1 MLKIYGSDLSGPANK
16 VRFTANALGLNY
28 EYIRVNLREG
38 EQRKPEFVKLN
49 PVAKIPVLDDD
60 GFVLFESGAII
71 KYLTQKQKSELYP
84 GDIKKRAIVDQWI
97 DFAVIHVGQALSRLL
112 YNRVFAPMR
121 KEEVD
126 ERSIKDGINFLSKFL
141 PIVDERL
148 GKSKYLASD
157 QLTLADITLLSVL
170 DPAEISGV
178 NLLPYKNIVAWREA
192 MKQKDFY
199 TKCHKEYGEA
209 LRKPAAK

>member
-1 MLKIYGSDLSGPANK
+1 MLKIYGADLSGPANK

-28 EYIRVNLREG
+28 QYIRVNLREG
-38 EQRKPEFVKLN
+38 EHRKPEFVKLN

-71 KYLTQKQKSELYP
+71 TYLAQKQKSELYP
-84 GDIKKRAIVDQWI
+84 ADIKRRAIVDQWM

-126 ERSIKDGINFLSKFL
+126 ERSIKDGINFLSRFL
-141 PIVDERL
+141 PIVDEQL
-148 GKSKYLASD
+148 GK
-157 QLTLADITLLSVL
+157 
-170 DPAEISGV
+170 
-178 NLLPYKNIVAWREA
+178 
-192 MKQKDFY
+192 
-199 TKCHKEYGEA
+199 
-209 LRKPAAK
+209 